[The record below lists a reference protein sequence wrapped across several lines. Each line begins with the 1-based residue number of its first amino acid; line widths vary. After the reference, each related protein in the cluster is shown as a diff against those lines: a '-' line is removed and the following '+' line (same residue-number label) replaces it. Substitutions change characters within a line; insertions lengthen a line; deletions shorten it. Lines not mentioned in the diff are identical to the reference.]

1 MLWKLIG
8 LLLVLVVIL
17 ALAGAVITRRQQT
30 GQLERQEMLQG
41 ELDSLKVYL
50 DHLAGLLK
58 EKPGLSSSEI
68 RRFRDKGLEDPVAE
82 IKESLQ
88 KQKELIPVE
97 GVMGGTMDFHA
108 AHVLTSRWVLAY
120 FEDGHVGG
128 HMLLEY
134 DVSDEGE
141 ISWKL
146 IRARME

>member
-1 MLWKLIG
+1 MIG

-17 ALAGAVITRRQQT
+17 ALAGVVITRRQQA
-30 GQLERQEMLQG
+30 GQTDRLQILQG

-50 DHLAGLLK
+50 DHLGSVLRSR
-58 EKPGLSSSEI
+58 PGLSSSEI
-68 RRFRDKGLEDPVAE
+68 LRFREKGLEDPVAE

-97 GVMGGTMDFHA
+97 GVVGGTMDFHET
-108 AHVLTSRWVLAY
+108 HILTSRWVLAY

-141 ISWKL
+141 ISWKF